1 MGDMERK
8 VFERENEMRQD
19 PLKLVPLIEEQLDSF
34 DGEGLTYQSKDG
46 EEIWTQEG
54 IGAWEEALEV
64 IKEQKPVSPLAWSNG
79 LALAA

>member
-34 DGEGLTYQSKDG
+34 DGEGLTY
-46 EEIWTQEG
+46 
-54 IGAWEEALEV
+54 
-64 IKEQKPVSPLAWSNG
+64 
-79 LALAA
+79 